1 MSDLASRRVFLG
13 STGRSLG
20 AAWLC
25 VNPALVATLS
35 ACARDAARA
44 AEPFVALTAQEAATM
59 RALAARI
66 VPSDDLPGAEEAGA
80 VYFVDLAL
88 DGPMAGMAAP
98 VRAGLTELDA
108 RAIRNRGAAFGEL
121 APVAQDELIR
131 EVEDT
136 EFFALAR
143 MLVLMGVLADPVHG
157 GNRNGAAPE
166 LVGIEHASA
175 WRPPFGY
182 YDAAAS
188 APSPGGEAA

>member
-13 STGRSLG
+13 ATGRSLS

-25 VNPALVATLS
+25 TNPALIATLA
-35 ACARDAARA
+35 ACARDSARA
-44 AEPFVALTAQEAATM
+44 AEPFVVLTAQEAATM

-66 VPSDDLPGAEEAGA
+66 VPTDDLPGAEEAGA

-88 DGPMAGMAAP
+88 NGPMVGMTKP
-98 VRAGLTELDA
+98 VRTGLAELDA
-108 RAIRNRGAAFGEL
+108 RAIQNGGEAFPDL
-121 APVAQDELIR
+121 DPDAQDALIR

-143 MLVLMGVLADPVHG
+143 MLVLMGVLADPAHG

-166 LVGIEHASA
+166 LVGIEHGAA

-182 YDAAAS
+182 YDTEATAS
-188 APSPGGEAA
+188 SPHGAPA